1 MADTGAF
8 AHFTLLERLHGGGV
22 AQIWKV
28 RDTQNGRLRALKVL
42 EGRKGAGPSGSLAD
56 MTAAIAALRREHELS
71 SVVTHP
77 GILAVDPPLLD
88 GDRVGMPMALAAGD
102 ARSLRGASPMR
113 VLRLLREVAAALS
126 ALHAQGVAHRDL

>member
-42 EGRKGAGPSGSLAD
+42 EGRKGAGPSGSAAD

-88 GDRVGMPMALAAGD
+88 GDRVGMPMALAADD
-102 ARSLRGASPMR
+102 AR
-113 VLRLLREVAAALS
+113 
-126 ALHAQGVAHRDL
+126 